1 LRCRGVDRRT
11 QNDEGIDLIVL
22 AVLIVIAVGAGL
34 VVLAGTAFSRHRHFN
49 EVDRFHR
56 ASRMTSE
63 WARAGVTRPVFGT
76 ADGDPQQREGAGADQ
91 RDRGRT

>member
-1 LRCRGVDRRT
+1 LTV
-11 QNDEGIDLIVL
+11 IVL

-34 VVLAGTAFSRHRHFN
+34 VVLAGTALGRHRHFN

-63 WARAGVTRPVFGT
+63 WARAGVTRPVIAPPEQSDGR
-76 ADGDPQQREGAGADQ
+76 ADAGAEL
-91 RDRGRT
+91 DRAQH